1 MSQSQEVS
9 GDLLIQKSPRIPQ
22 CLDSWT
28 RPPTVAL
35 ASVGVQTDETNFRKM
50 QQKIPMTALW
60 PPCPQRE
67 KRMFVWLLPVGVKR
81 NCLFSYFFFVFQVYT
96 SDTLVVKLITVLYI
110 EGLRKCFCV
119 FSTVSVCVVVVS
131 NVRPIINLLHR
142 PLEKKETDSKTQCL
156 TQS

>member
-67 KRMFVWLLPVGVKR
+67 KIVFVWLLPVGVKR
-81 NCLFSYFFFVFQVYT
+81 NCLFSSFFFH
-96 SDTLVVKLITVLYI
+96 
-110 EGLRKCFCV
+110 
-119 FSTVSVCVVVVS
+119 FSSVHIGHAGGEADHC
-131 NVRPIINLLHR
+131 IIY
-142 PLEKKETDSKTQCL
+142 
-156 TQS
+156 

>member
-1 MSQSQEVS
+1 MVTCWYKNPPEFLSVFN
-9 GDLLIQKSPRIPQ
+9 
-22 CLDSWT
+22 SWT

-67 KRMFVWLLPVGVKR
+67 KIMFVWLLPVGVKR
-81 NCLFSYFFFVFQVYT
+81 NCFFSSFFFFIFQVYT
-96 SDTLVVKLITVLYI
+96 SDTLVVKLITVSYI

-142 PLEKKETDSKTQCL
+142 PLEKKKTDSKTQCL